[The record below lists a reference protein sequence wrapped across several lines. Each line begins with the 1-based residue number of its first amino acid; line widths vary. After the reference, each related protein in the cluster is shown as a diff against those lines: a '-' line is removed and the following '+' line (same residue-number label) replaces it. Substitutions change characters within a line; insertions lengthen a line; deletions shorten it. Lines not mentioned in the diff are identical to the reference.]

1 MKPYNSFEVETREIG
16 KKSIVKSLL
25 KNNIIPG
32 VIYSKKGDN
41 INIKTTAKQLNSIIS
56 DPSAFTRIYELKV
69 NNKSMMCVLKEVQFN
84 PAMDLPMHIDFKE
97 VSSGDK
103 VLVKVPIKIINKEIC
118 PGVKNGGD
126 IYKLTYNVLL
136 KCEVE
141 KIPYAIEIDVKN
153 SEMGDKFFL
162 SDIKLP
168 EGCNM
173 VKDIILIRLAGR
185 RVIKEVETG
194 SESGTDST
202 ASSNSGDANVNTTT
216 EDSATTT
223 K

>member
-97 VSSGDK
+97 VSNGDK

-194 SESGTDST
+194 SESGTDTT

-216 EDSATTT
+216 EDSATTA

>member
-194 SESGTDST
+194 SESGTDTT

-216 EDSATTT
+216 EDSATTA

>member
-56 DPSAFTRIYELKV
+56 DPSAFTRIYELNV

-194 SESGTDST
+194 SESGTDTT

-216 EDSATTT
+216 EDSATTA

>member
-1 MKPYNSFEVETREIG
+1 MKPYNSFEVETREVG

-41 INIKTTAKQLNSIIS
+41 INIQTTSKQLNSIIN

-69 NNKSMMCVLKEVQFN
+69 NKKSIICILKEVQFN
-84 PAMDLPMHIDFKE
+84 PAMDLPMHVDFKE

-103 VLVKVPIKIINKEIC
+103 VLVKVPIKIINREIC

-168 EGCNM
+168 EGCEM

-185 RVIKEVETG
+185 RVIKETEANEENSSSSATG
-194 SESGTDST
+194 S
-202 ASSNSGDANVNTTT
+202 SSEAATNATT
-216 EDSATTT
+216 ENSATTA

>member
-194 SESGTDST
+194 SESGTDTT

>member
-84 PAMDLPMHIDFKE
+84 PAMDLPMHIVFKE

-194 SESGTDST
+194 SESGTDTT
-202 ASSNSGDANVNTTT
+202 ASSNSGDSNVNTTT